1 MDLHE
6 YASYDAVGLRTL
18 IASGAVSAAEVESAA
33 REALAWAHGELNALA
48 APPFTPALGHDPQGP
63 LSGVPFLL
71 KDTGPMAQ
79 GVPFRC
85 GSRALGPGIPAAAD
99 HELMRRFRAAGL
111 ATLGLTISP
120 ELGLSFTTEPVL
132 HGPVR
137 NPWDPSRTVGGS
149 SGGAAAL
156 VAAGA
161 VPVAHA
167 NDGAGSIR
175 VPASCCG
182 LVGLKPSRGR
192 TPTGPGLGAALFGLL
207 SEFALTRT
215 VRDAAVLLDA
225 VHGPAHGGSFHVSPP
240 VRPYADEVRLA
251 GLTGDGGPSAN
262 GRPPDGGRAPG
273 GGLRVAVT
281 TRAWSGVPVD
291 PEVAAVTGRAA
302 AALAALGHH
311 VEEASPP
318 LRWDDVLHACAVETV
333 GAAAPFLLAPR
344 QPPADRLE
352 AVSRRVLLAARER
365 DTVDL
370 IAGLDAAGRVSLDVD
385 RFFTGHDLLV
395 TPTLAQ
401 LPLPHGTLRYD
412 DPGHTVESWLR
423 EIFTFGPFT
432 SVVNVTG
439 QPAVSL
445 PLGQS
450 ASGLPIGVQIIAA
463 HGREDLLLRVAA
475 TLEQAMPWHGRRPPL
490 FTGEAPLTG
499 TYGRQ

>member
-6 YASYDAVGLRTL
+6 YACHDAVGLRTL
-18 IASGAVSAAEVESAA
+18 IAKGEVSAAEVEAAA
-33 REALAWAHGELNALA
+33 RKALGWANDRLNALA
-48 APPFTPALGHDPQGP
+48 APLFGPALSHDPQGP
-63 LSGVPFLL
+63 LGGVPFLI
-71 KDTGPMAQ
+71 KDTGPMAE

-85 GSRALGPGIPAAAD
+85 GSRSLGPGIPAPAD

-111 ATLGLTISP
+111 VTLGLTISP
-120 ELGLSFTTEPVL
+120 EMGLSFTTEPLL

-192 TPTGPGLGAALFGLL
+192 TPTGAGLGAAAFGML

-215 VRDAAVLLDA
+215 VRDAAALLDA
-225 VHGPAHGGSFHVSPP
+225 VHGPMAGGAFAAPP
-240 VRPYADEVRLA
+240 PARPYAREVRPDA
-251 GLTGDGGPSAN
+251 RAGGPSQ
-262 GRPPDGGRAPG
+262 G

-281 TRAWSGVPVD
+281 TRAWSGAGVD
-291 PEVAAVTGRAA
+291 PEVAAATVHAGE
-302 AALAALGHH
+302 ALAALGHH

-318 LRWDDVLHACAVETV
+318 LGWDEVIRACMIETV
-333 GAAAPFLLAPR
+333 AMAAPFLLAPR

-352 AVSRRVLLAARER
+352 AVSRRVLAYAREHGA
-365 DTVDL
+365 VDL
-370 IAGLDAAGRVSLDVD
+370 VAGLDAAGRVGQVLD
-385 RFFTGHDLLV
+385 RFLAEHDLLV
-395 TPTLAQ
+395 TPTLAR
-401 LPLPHGTLRYD
+401 LPVPHGTLRYD

-423 EIFTFGPFT
+423 EIFDFGPFT
-432 SVVNVTG
+432 SVANVTG
-439 QPAVSL
+439 VPAVSL

-450 ASGLPIGVQIIAA
+450 AGDLPIGVQIIAA
-463 HGREDLLLRVAA
+463 HGREDLLLRVSAA
-475 TLEQAMPWHGRRPPL
+475 LEEAMPWRDRRPPL
-490 FTGEAPLTG
+490 SA
-499 TYGRQ
+499 RRA

>member
-18 IASGAVSAAEVESAA
+18 IASAAVSAAEVESAA

-48 APPFTPALGHDPQGP
+48 APLFTPALGHDPQGP
-63 LSGVPFLL
+63 LSGVPFLI

-111 ATLGLTISP
+111 ATLGLTVSP

-192 TPTGPGLGAALFGLL
+192 TPTGAGLGAALFGLL

-215 VRDAAVLLDA
+215 VRDAASLLDA
-225 VHGPAHGGSFHVSPP
+225 VHGPAHGGAFRVPPP
-240 VRPYADEVRLA
+240 VRAYAEEVRLA
-251 GLTGDGGPSAN
+251 GQSG
-262 GRPPDGGRAPG
+262 G

-281 TRAWSGVPVD
+281 ARAWSGVPVD

-302 AALAALGHH
+302 AVLAALGHH

-318 LRWDDVLHACAVETV
+318 LCWDDVVHACVVETV

-352 AVSRRVLLAARER
+352 AVSRRVLLAAREH
-365 DTVDL
+365 DAVDL
-370 IAGLDAAGRVSLDVD
+370 VAGLDAAGRVSLDVD
-385 RFFTGHDLLV
+385 RFFADHDLLV

-401 LPLPHGTLRYD
+401 LPLLHGTLRYD

-423 EIFTFGPFT
+423 EIFAFGPFT

-439 QPAVSL
+439 QPAISL
-445 PLGQS
+445 PLGHS
-450 ASGLPIGVQIIAA
+450 TSGLPIGVQIIAA

-475 TLEQAMPWHGRRPPL
+475 TLEQAMPWHDRRPGLSVGQRQP
-490 FTGEAPLTG
+490 APAMPARADQG
-499 TYGRQ
+499 